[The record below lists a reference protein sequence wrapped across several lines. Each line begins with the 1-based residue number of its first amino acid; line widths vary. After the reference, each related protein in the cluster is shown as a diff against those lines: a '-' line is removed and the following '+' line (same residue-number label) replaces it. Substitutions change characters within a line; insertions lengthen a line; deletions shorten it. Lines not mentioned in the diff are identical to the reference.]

1 MGTLYYGDNL
11 PILRDHIKD
20 ESVDL
25 VYLDPP
31 FKSDANYNAF
41 FQGKSGASA
50 SQIKAFEDTWHWIN
64 KDNQSISEF
73 QLMLGDARTP
83 DAVRRL
89 LTAYHDFLGGCD
101 MMAYLVMMSP
111 RLVELKRILKPTG
124 SLYLHCDPT
133 ASHYL
138 KLMCDAVFGAGQFRN
153 EIIWK
158 RTTAHSSSKKFGP
171 VHDVILYYARSEA
184 PVWNAPRSDYAEEYL
199 DKYYKFDDG
208 DGRLH
213 WRDNLC
219 AAGTRKGESGKPWRG
234 IDPGLKGMHWK
245 FTVQKLDELDA
256 EGRIYWPPKGTM
268 PQYKRYREELKGK
281 MVTDIWDDIDRIN
294 PVGSERL
301 GYPTQKPVALL
312 ERIINASS
320 NPGDLVLDPFCGC
333 GTTIDA
339 AEKSGREWIGIDITQ
354 IAMTTIKKRLWDT
367 YHETKAVKFLRG
379 SDAAPPDA
387 QSKPSG
393 TEMVVRIIGEPAT
406 PEDAAAMAKDDP
418 YGFQWW
424 AAGLVGGQGGAE
436 KKKGA
441 DTGIDGRIIFFD
453 DPKSATG
460 EEIILQVKGGNLKAD
475 DVRALGFVVQREQAA
490 MGVLISVAEPTDKM
504 YADAAAAGYYA
515 HKLTDQKY
523 PRLQLR
529 TVKELMEGKGIERPS
544 EHAARDET
552 FKKAPKAKA
561 SRDEQM
567 MLVANALHADLAPA
581 LKRLE
586 AISKIKDGAKQ
597 KSELEALIADWPA
610 VEAEVRKNR
619 NTFKA
624 IKPILMEA
632 FLSGLEHRK
641 PTA

>member
-11 PILRDHIKD
+11 PILLDHIKD

-50 SQIKAFEDTWHWIN
+50 SQIKAFEDTWHWVN
-64 KDNQSISEF
+64 KDNESMSEF
-73 QLMLGDARTP
+73 QKMLGHAHTP
-83 DAVRRL
+83 DAVRKL
-89 LTAYHDFLGGCD
+89 LQAYYDFMGGCD
-101 MMAYLVMMSP
+101 MMAYLMMMSP
-111 RLVELKRILKPTG
+111 RLVELKRVLKPTG

-138 KLMCDAVFGAGQFRN
+138 KLLLDAIFGGQNFRN
-153 EIIWK
+153 EITWK
-158 RTTAHSSSKKFGP
+158 RSHAHSDSKQGRKGFGN
-171 VHDVILYYARSEA
+171 VADIILYYSKSEA
-184 PVWNAPRSDYAEEYL
+184 YLFNTQYLEYSQEYI
-199 DKYYKFDDG
+199 DKYYRYRDA
-208 DGRLH
+208 DGRRYWLDNLTGPGGAAKGNPSYEVMGVTRH
-213 WRDNLC
+213 WRYSKE
-219 AAGTRKGESGKPWRG
+219 R
-234 IDPGLKGMHWK
+234 M
-245 FTVQKLDELDA
+245 QKLIS
-256 EGRIYWPPKGTM
+256 EGRVIQTKPGNV
-268 PQYKRYREELKGK
+268 PQYKRYLDEMPGVPLQNIW
-281 MVTDIWDDIDRIN
+281 TDISPIN
-294 PVGSERL
+294 MMAKERL

-320 NPGDLVLDPFCGC
+320 NPGDFVLDPFCGC

-367 YHETKAVKFLRG
+367 YHETKTVKFLRG
-379 SDAAPPDA
+379 SDAATPDA

-441 DTGIDGRIIFFD
+441 DGGIDGRIIFYD
-453 DPKSATG
+453 DPKSANG

-490 MGVLISVAEPTDKM
+490 MGVLISVDEPTDKM
-504 YADAAAAGYYA
+504 YADAAAAEYYT
-515 HKLTDQKY
+515 HKLTGKKY
-523 PRLQLR
+523 PKLQLR

-561 SRDEQM
+561 KGGEQTAM
-567 MLVANALHADLAPA
+567 
-581 LKRLE
+581 
-586 AISKIKDGAKQ
+586 
-597 KSELEALIADWPA
+597 EL
-610 VEAEVRKNR
+610 
-619 NTFKA
+619 
-624 IKPILMEA
+624 
-632 FLSGLEHRK
+632 
-641 PTA
+641 